1 MAHVLTAS
9 WTSAK
14 VVCRQQHFN
23 MDSSIVP
30 SRDCQILWNF
40 SSYAFTLHDETV
52 SVARCKMD
60 LRCLVFYYIF
70 FFIACLV
77 FISQFSETE
86 RNGCTQR
93 NYFKMDI
100 YLYFI
105 CQHPFLCIDI
115 LLSHVNTLKACES
128 LMTSKNVFRNT

>member
-23 MDSSIVP
+23 MDSCIVP
-30 SRDCQILWNF
+30 SRDCETLWNI
-40 SSYAFTLHDETV
+40 SSIGFTSHDETM
-52 SVARCKMD
+52 SVGRCKMD
-60 LRCLVFYYIF
+60 LRCLVFIF
-70 FFIACLV
+70 VIACLV

-86 RNGCTQR
+86 SNGCTQR
-93 NYFKMDI
+93 NYFKMHI

-128 LMTSKNVFRNT
+128 LI